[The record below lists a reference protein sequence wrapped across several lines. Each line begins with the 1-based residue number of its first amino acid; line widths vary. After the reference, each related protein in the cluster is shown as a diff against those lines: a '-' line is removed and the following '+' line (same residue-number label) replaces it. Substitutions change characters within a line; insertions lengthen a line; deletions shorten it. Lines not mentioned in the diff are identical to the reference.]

1 MALVQELLQRPV
13 LEAVLAFE
21 MIHGDFLEALLLV
34 DRTPKYVDERV
45 QHVTR
50 GALEAVEINLCG

>member
-50 GALEAVEINLCG
+50 GA